1 MVSPQVKRQAV
12 DVLREERGF
21 GVTRACGL
29 LGISRSLYGYRSRR
43 PVPAGL
49 CERICELAGEKRRYG
64 YRRIHVLLR
73 REGWRVNRKRTYRL
87 YRDAGL
93 AVRRRKRKRIGLFER
108 KPLPKPSA
116 VNRSWSMDFVSDGLC
131 DGRKLRCLTIVDDCS
146 RECPAIEVDTSITG
160 RRVVAVLERLAEA
173 RGLPL
178 SITVDHGPEF
188 EGQVL
193 DAWAY
198 RRGVQLNFIRP
209 GKPVENAYIESFNG
223 RFRDECL
230 NEHWFVTM
238 AHARQAIEA
247 WRIEYNTERPHSSL
261 DDLTPEQY
269 AKKMIKPE
277 LLPPCGRETALR
289 GEDLDEDRR
298 EGKSLT
304 PDSSSRP
311 Y

>member
-1 MVSPQVKRQAV
+1 MASPQVRRQAV
-12 DVLREERGF
+12 DALRGERGF

-29 LGISRSLYGYRSRR
+29 VGISRSLYRYRSRR
-43 PVPAGL
+43 AGT
-49 CERICELAGEKRRYG
+49 ERLRARIGELAGEKRRYG

-73 REGWRVNRKRTYRL
+73 REGWAVNRKRTYRL
-87 YRDAGL
+87 YREAGL

-108 KPLPKPSA
+108 KPLPKPTT
-116 VNRSWSMDFVSDGLC
+116 VNRSWSMDFVADGLIG
-131 DGRKLRCLTIVDDCS
+131 GRKLRCLTIVDDYS
-146 RECPAIEVDTSITG
+146 RECLALEVDTSING
-160 RRVVAVLERLAEA
+160 RRVAAVLDRIGDV

-198 RRGVQLNFIRP
+198 ERGVRLSFIRP

-230 NEHWFVTM
+230 NEHWFMTM
-238 AHARQAIEA
+238 AHARSVIEA

-261 DDLTPEQY
+261 GNQTPEQF
-269 AKKMIKPE
+269 ANKTPE
-277 LLPPCGRETALR
+277 LLPPSGRETAVSGRL
-289 GEDLDEDRR
+289 
-298 EGKSLT
+298 
-304 PDSSSRP
+304 
-311 Y
+311 